1 MNTIKAG
8 PKDFFL
14 WVGAMLALYG
24 SAVSFVTLLFEYIN
38 YAYPDPLIDYYV
50 DPFSGGIRFAM
61 AALIVLAPLT
71 IVLMRI
77 IRKEIARDPQKGD
90 LWVRRWAL
98 YLTLF
103 IAGGTIVIDLITLIN
118 TFLGGELSMRFGLKV
133 VVVLLVAGAAF
144 MHFLSDLWGYWNVN
158 PGRAKI
164 VGYAALVAVVAAIV
178 SGFFIMGTP
187 GEVRLLRYDS
197 QKVSDLQTIQW
208 QVINYYQQKSK
219 LPASLSDLE
228 DPLSGWMKPVDP
240 QTGGDYEYRIT
251 KAPYSF
257 EICADFNADSKD
269 VTVRSASIAKPVSME
284 PGFGAENWD
293 HGTGVTCFERTI
305 DPDRY
310 PPYPKQ

>member
-24 SAVSFVTLLFEYIN
+24 SAVSFVALLFEYIN

-71 IVLMRI
+71 IILMRL
-77 IRKEIARDPQKGD
+77 IRRDIARTPEKND

-144 MHFLSDLWGYWNVN
+144 LHFLSDLWGYWGAH
-158 PGRAKI
+158 PRRAQV
-164 VGYAALVAVVAAIV
+164 VGYAVLIAVLASII

-187 GEVRLLRYDS
+187 GEVRLYRYDN
-197 QKVSDLQTIQW
+197 QKVSDLQAIQW
-208 QVINYYQQKSK
+208 QIINYWQQKES
-219 LPASLSDLE
+219 LPADLQDIE
-228 DPLSGWMKPVDP
+228 DPLSGFTVPVDP
-240 QTGGDYEYRIT
+240 QSGDAYEYKRNS
-251 KAPYSF
+251 PLDFSL
-257 EICADFNADSKD
+257 CATFNTATPEREMSSVARPVGVYGESAKNETWKHAAGAVCFD
-269 VTVRSASIAKPVSME
+269 RS
-284 PGFGAENWD
+284 
-293 HGTGVTCFERTI
+293 I

-310 PPYPKQ
+310 PPYPKI